1 MSGRWSAVEQ
11 GVTPFGAAGAHA
23 QWLPGGVGRGRSLAR
38 QGPGRSQATRASN
51 QPQDLLM
58 ERIPWRGSMRR
69 RHTHGSGRKRHL
81 DKISVTAN
89 TPHSTPAA
97 ATIVATSWEVLRI
110 VCDAS
115 PLGLF

>member
-1 MSGRWSAVEQ
+1 
-11 GVTPFGAAGAHA
+11 
-23 QWLPGGVGRGRSLAR
+23 
-38 QGPGRSQATRASN
+38 
-51 QPQDLLM
+51 M